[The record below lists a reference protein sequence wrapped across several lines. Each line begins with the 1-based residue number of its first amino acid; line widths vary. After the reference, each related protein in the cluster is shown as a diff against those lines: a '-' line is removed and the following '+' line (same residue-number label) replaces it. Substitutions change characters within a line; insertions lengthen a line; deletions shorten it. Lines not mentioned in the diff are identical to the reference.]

1 MDLDPLHLDITRIVL
16 EATVSYRA
24 ALGGGNALLAH
35 GVSARRTEDIDVFI
49 TDGELVTAASAAA
62 LDALERHGYRVAE
75 HDNVGGLGD
84 WWPEAGEGLA
94 ELEVTAPGSDRMV
107 QVQAS
112 HFKLRCPPV
121 DMPGIGLVVALD
133 DAAGFKAAAVAGRAL
148 ERDFV
153 DIAAL
158 TAAGY
163 AAERLIGLAME
174 RDPGLPLFAFA
185 EAAIRLDRMDDSRL
199 APYLDP
205 DRDASWVRAAFADWP
220 REAEPPADADHGTD
234 GDDDDGE
241 ITWTWR

>member
-16 EATVSYRA
+16 EATARYQA

-35 GVSARRTEDIDVFI
+35 GVSVRRTEDIDVFI
-49 TDGELVTAASAAA
+49 ANGELVSAASAAA
-62 LDALERHGYRVAE
+62 LSALERHGYRVEE
-75 HDNVGGLGD
+75 HESSDGLGD
-84 WWPEAGEGLA
+84 WWPEAGEELA

-112 HFKLRCPPV
+112 YFELRCPPV
-121 DMPGIGLVVALD
+121 DLPGIGLVVALD
-133 DAAGFKAAAVAGRAL
+133 DAAGFKAAAAAGRAL

-163 AAERLIGLAME
+163 TAERLINLAME

-185 EAAIRLDRMDDSRL
+185 EAARRLDRLEDSRL
-199 APYLDP
+199 APYLNG
-205 DRDASWVRAAFADWP
+205 DRDAAWVRTAFADWP
-220 REAEPPADADHGTD
+220 REAESPAGADQD
-234 GDDDDGE
+234 EDV
-241 ITWTWR
+241 TWKWQ

>member
-16 EATVSYRA
+16 EATAGYRA

-49 TDGELVTAASAAA
+49 TNGTLVSAASAAA
-62 LDALERHGYRVAE
+62 LDALERHGYRVEE
-75 HDNVGGLGD
+75 HDKFGGLDD

-94 ELEVTAPGSDRMV
+94 ELEVTAPDSERTV

-112 HFKLRCPPV
+112 HFELRCPPV

-133 DAAGFKAAAVAGRAL
+133 DAAGFKASAAAVRAL

-158 TAAGY
+158 TEAGY
-163 AAERLIGLAME
+163 TAERLIELAME

-185 EAAIRLDRMDDSRL
+185 EAARRLDRMDDSRL
-199 APYLDP
+199 APYLNGG
-205 DRDASWVRAAFADWP
+205 RDAGWVRAAFDGWP
-220 REAEPPADADHGTD
+220 RDAEPPD
-234 GDDDDGE
+234 GDDE
-241 ITWTWR
+241 EVTWTWQ

>member
-16 EATVSYRA
+16 EATTGYRA

-49 TDGELVTAASAAA
+49 ANETLVSAASAAA
-62 LDALERHGYRVAE
+62 LDALERHGYQVEELDKSA
-75 HDNVGGLGD
+75 GLGG

-94 ELEVTAPGSDRMV
+94 ELEVTAPDSDRTI

-112 HFKLRCPPV
+112 HFELRCPPV

-133 DAAGFKAAAVAGRAL
+133 DAAGFKASAAAVRAL

-158 TAAGY
+158 TEAGY
-163 AAERLIGLAME
+163 TAERLIELAME

-185 EAAIRLDRMDDSRL
+185 EAARRLDRMDNSRL
-199 APYLDP
+199 APYLNGG
-205 DRDASWVRAAFADWP
+205 RDAEWVRAAFDCWP
-220 REAEPPADADHGTD
+220 RDAEPPD
-234 GDDDDGE
+234 GDDE
-241 ITWTWR
+241 EVTWTWQ

>member
-16 EATVSYRA
+16 EATARYRA

-49 TDGELVTAASAAA
+49 ANGELVTAASAAA
-62 LDALERHGYRVAE
+62 LDALEQHGYRVEE
-75 HDNVGGLGD
+75 HGDSDGVGD

-112 HFKLRCPPV
+112 HFELLCPPV

-133 DAAGFKAAAVAGRAL
+133 DAAGFKAAATAGRAL

-158 TAAGY
+158 AAAGY
-163 AAERLIGLAME
+163 PAERLIALAME

-185 EAAIRLDRMDDSRL
+185 EAARRLDRMEDSRL
-199 APYLDP
+199 APYLDA
-205 DRDASWVRAAFADWP
+205 DRDAAWVRAAFADWP
-220 REAEPPADADHGTD
+220 RDADPPPGA
-234 GDDDDGE
+234 DDGGE
-241 ITWTWR
+241 GEEVTWTWQ

>member
-35 GVSARRTEDIDVFI
+35 GISARRTEDIDVFI
-49 TDGELVTAASAAA
+49 TDGELVSAASAAA

-75 HDNVGGLGD
+75 HDGSDALGD
-84 WWPEAGEGLA
+84 WWPEAGDGLA
-94 ELEVTAPGSDRMV
+94 ELEVIAPGSDRMV

-112 HFKLRCPPV
+112 YFELRCPPV

-158 TAAGY
+158 SAAGY
-163 AAERLIGLAME
+163 STQRLISLAME

-185 EAAIRLDRMDDSRL
+185 DAAIRLDRMHDSRL
-199 APYLDP
+199 APYLDQ
-205 DRDASWVRAAFADWP
+205 DRDAGWVRAAFDDWP
-220 REAEPPADADHGTD
+220 REAEPPGRWRETTD
-234 GDDDDGE
+234 RSE
-241 ITWTWR
+241 KKS

>member
-1 MDLDPLHLDITRIVL
+1 MDLDPLHLDITRVVL
-16 EATVSYRA
+16 EATARYEA

-49 TDGELVTAASAAA
+49 GNGELVSAASAAA
-62 LDALERHGYRVAE
+62 LDALERHGYRVEE
-75 HDNVGGLGD
+75 HGDSGGLGD
-84 WWPEAGEGLA
+84 WWTEAGEELA

-112 HFKLRCPPV
+112 YFELLCPPV

-158 TAAGY
+158 TVAGY
-163 AAERLIGLAME
+163 TAERLIGLAME
-174 RDPGLPLFAFA
+174 RDPGLPMFAFA
-185 EAAIRLDRMDDSRL
+185 EAARRLDRMDDSRL
-199 APYLDP
+199 APYLNG
-205 DRDASWVRAAFADWP
+205 DRDAGWVRAAFHDWP
-220 REAEPPADADHGTD
+220 REAEPPPGP
-234 GDDDDGE
+234 DDDE
-241 ITWTWR
+241 AVTWTWQ